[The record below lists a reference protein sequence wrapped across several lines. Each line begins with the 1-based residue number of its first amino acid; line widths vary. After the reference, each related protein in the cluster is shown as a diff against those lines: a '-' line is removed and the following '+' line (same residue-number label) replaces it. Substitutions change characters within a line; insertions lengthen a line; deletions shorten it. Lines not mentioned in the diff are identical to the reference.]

1 MKKVLWVCA
10 LVLAAQVGEA
20 RAEWPRMSPYL
31 GVAAGGHVPARDWDL
46 GNKLDDG
53 VKPATSLVVDLRLG
67 FQLLRQLAVEVNAGY
82 LPMTPDGGDS
92 TSVIELDLAV
102 LYHLTGGKWA
112 PFVEAGAGGY
122 LNGAGGGL
130 EGDEDP
136 IVHAGVGLRGLL
148 TKWMALRV
156 MGRDLIS
163 DGIDGGG
170 SHNLELTAGLDLFW
184 VRGGKQA
191 PPPAPPSD
199 RDGDTVIDD
208 EDKCPDT
215 AGVVALGGCPD
226 QDGDGVTD
234 ADDKCPEV
242 AGKPELG
249 GCPDQDGDGVTDA
262 DDKCPEVAGKP
273 ELGGCPDRDG
283 DGVTDAEDSCP
294 DVAGKP
300 ELAGCPDQDGDGVT
314 DAEDKCPT
322 EAGVAALGGCPD
334 KDGDGVADA
343 EDRCPDKPG
352 LIEEQGCLPK
362 EVEQFTGAIQGIF
375 FKTGSAVI
383 EKKSFKVLDKALAV
397 LVKFQPLRL
406 RIEGH
411 TDNVGKPEDN
421 QALSQARAESVRT
434 YFVGKGIADGRLEA
448 AGYGDTQPRA
458 DNATKKGKAQNRRI
472 EFTVLGQQ

>member
-1 MKKVLWVCA
+1 MKKVLWLCA
-10 LVLAAQVGEA
+10 LVLAAQAGEA

-67 FQLLRQLAVEVNAGY
+67 LQLLRQLAVEVNAGY

-92 TSVIELDLAV
+92 TSVLALDLAV
-102 LYHLTGGKWA
+102 LYHLTAGKWA
-112 PFVEAGAGGY
+112 PFVEAGGGGY

-136 IVHAGVGLRGLL
+136 IIHGGVGLRGLL

-170 SHNLELTAGLDLFW
+170 AHNLELTAGLDLFW
-184 VRGGKQA
+184 VRGGKQSP
-191 PPPAPPSD
+191 PPPAPPAD
-199 RDGDTVIDD
+199 RDGDTVSDS
-208 EDKCPDT
+208 EDSCPDT

-226 QDGDGVTD
+226 QDGDGV
-234 ADDKCPEV
+234 
-242 AGKPELG
+242 
-249 GCPDQDGDGVTDA
+249 
-262 DDKCPEVAGKP
+262 
-273 ELGGCPDRDG
+273 
-283 DGVTDAEDSCP
+283 
-294 DVAGKP
+294 
-300 ELAGCPDQDGDGVT
+300 
-314 DAEDKCPT
+314 
-322 EAGVAALGGCPD
+322 
-334 KDGDGVADA
+334 ADA

-352 LIEEQGCLPK
+352 LVEEQGCLPK

-397 LVKFQPLRL
+397 LVKFQALRL
-406 RIEGH
+406 RVEGH

-434 YFVGKGIADGRLEA
+434 YFVGRGIAEGRLEA
-448 AGYGDTQPRA
+448 VGYGDTRPKA

>member
-1 MKKVLWVCA
+1 MKKVLWFCA
-10 LVLAAQVGEA
+10 LALAAQAGEA

-46 GNKLDDG
+46 GNKLDKG

-67 FQLLRQLAVEVNAGY
+67 LQLFRQLAIEVNAGY

-92 TSVIELDLAV
+92 TSVFALDLAV
-102 LYHLTGGKWA
+102 LYHLTAGKWA
-112 PFVEAGAGGY
+112 PFVEAGGGGY

-163 DGIDGGG
+163 DGSDGGG

-184 VRGGKQA
+184 VRGGKPAA
-191 PPPAPPSD
+191 PPPAPTSD
-199 RDGDTVIDD
+199 RDGETESDD
-208 EDKCPDT
+208 GSTCHDD
-215 AGVVALGGCPD
+215 AGVVALGGWPD
-226 QDGDGVTD
+226 QDGDGVAD
-234 ADDKCPEV
+234 AEDRCPEV
-242 AGKPELG
+242 AGKLELG

-262 DDKCPEVAGKP
+262 
-273 ELGGCPDRDG
+273 
-283 DGVTDAEDSCP
+283 EDSCP
-294 DVAGKP
+294 EVAGKP

-314 DAEDKCPT
+314 DAEDRCPT
-322 EAGVAALGGCPD
+322 EAGVATLGGCPD

-352 LIEEQGCLPK
+352 LVEEQGCLPK

-397 LVKFQPLRL
+397 LVKFQALRL
-406 RIEGH
+406 RVEGH

-434 YFVGKGIADGRLEA
+434 YFVGKGIAEGRLEA
-448 AGYGDTQPRA
+448 AGYGDSRPKA